1 VPVTD
6 LLMGARIHVSAR
18 LAREEQRD
26 QNGKKHHVR
35 RKDGEDREANLVKQL
50 ARTAPLVL
58 PIVIASTA
66 PTAGGSP
73 VNRRF
78 AANSRLFPFR
88 FRRGMRKGSGHSE
101 ASVQIRVHHKSVS
114 AFHLP
119 IRDCDYAAS
128 FHGKTESAGKSGSA
142 VQLRDR
148 SSLWT
153 QPYPNGMAFFFNSIA
168 HGSERGYF
176 RRLAFTRST
185 NAL

>member
-1 VPVTD
+1 
-6 LLMGARIHVSAR
+6 MGARIHVSAS
-18 LAREEQRD
+18 LARKEQRNQD
-26 QNGKKHHVR
+26 GKKHHVR

-50 ARTAPLVL
+50 ARTSPLVL

-114 AFHLP
+114 AIGVLVRH
-119 IRDCDYAAS
+119 CDYVANFS
-128 FHGKTESAGKSGSA
+128 GKNRISR
-142 VQLRDR
+142 Q
-148 SSLWT
+148 
-153 QPYPNGMAFFFNSIA
+153 I
-168 HGSERGYF
+168 
-176 RRLAFTRST
+176 
-185 NAL
+185 